1 MDPRLLRIY
10 ESPDVDFS
18 ASRTDIELLVQKRRR
33 LLRGVSSTVPEDP
46 RRSTSCVDR
55 NEAITR
61 PLTELRQ
68 AIGEM
73 ELMLQCIDLM
83 DQDRLAMQRFKS
95 APEFKEPTGDPIPRP
110 MTRLTAAPG
119 LRCPPSPF
127 PAPIHEWTEQR
138 KDAGVRVDMLLC
150 GGCRIGVVYQ
160 NDI

>member
-18 ASRTDIELLVQKRRR
+18 ASRTDIELLVHKRRR
-33 LLRGVSSTVPEDP
+33 LLRGKVPEDP
-46 RRSTSCVDR
+46 RRSTSCVDW

-119 LRCPPSPF
+119 LRCPPPL
-127 PAPIHEWTEQR
+127 PASIHEWTEQR

-150 GGCRIGVVYQ
+150 GGAE
-160 NDI
+160 